1 MNSTAQQLA
10 SVSSDDLTAVVQQV
24 WSSFLDVDLAVAP
37 ADTTALPAPALSAVV
52 HISGAWEGAV
62 RLECRPSHAAAAA
75 ALMFAIEPS
84 DASDEASCD
93 ALGELA
99 NIVTG
104 NVKSL
109 LPAPSAL
116 SLPSVSSTDG
126 SAPPTSPR
134 AVLVRRVAFVAPTGA
149 LHVTVWAAGAP

>member
-1 MNSTAQQLA
+1 MSGTAQQLA
-10 SVSSDDLTAVVQQV
+10 SVSCDDLTAVVQQV
-24 WSSFLDVDLAVAP
+24 WSSFLDVDLAVVP
-37 ADTTALPAPALSAVV
+37 ADTTVLQAPVLSAVV

-62 RLECRPSHAAAAA
+62 RLECRATHAAAAA

-84 DASDEASCD
+84 EASDEASRD

-116 SLPSVSSTDG
+116 SLPSVSSTDVSG
-126 SAPPTSPR
+126 APTSPR
-134 AVLVRRVAFVAPTGA
+134 AVLVRRVAFVAPAGA
-149 LHVTVWAAGAP
+149 LRVTVWEAGAP

>member
-1 MNSTAQQLA
+1 MNSPAQQLA

-24 WSSFLDVDLAVAP
+24 WSSFLDVDLVIAP
-37 ADTTALPAPALSAVV
+37 AETSVMPGPVLSAVV

-62 RLECRPSHAAAAA
+62 RLECRPTHAAAAA

-84 DASDEASCD
+84 DTSEEASCD

-126 SAPPTSPR
+126 STAPTSPS
-134 AVLVRRVAFVAPTGA
+134 AVLVRHVAFVAPTGA
-149 LHVTVWAAGAP
+149 LHVTVWEAGAP